1 MRELEEILRL
11 REAGPAAAFARAAFR
26 PFGLDGHWRGLRW
39 FGGSG
44 SSNDLVNRLELAH
57 GDAPWDPASQQVRV
71 QTLVPSHIGLDGTR
85 QTIAGERALLAQEQ
99 VRSFWHHTGQLPEEV
114 RRAAFPLNAGVA
126 DPTEPWADRELT
138 IDGAA
143 VSFRVLLVDEFWLG
157 QAQHGDVIVGIES
170 KGWPPDRTGLVTVGD
185 VDRYETGSHEIKT
198 RFPRP
203 R

>member
-143 VSFRVLLVDEFWLG
+143 VSFRVAPGRRILAGSSPTRRCHCRHRVERLAAR
-157 QAQHGDVIVGIES
+157 QN
-170 KGWPPDRTGLVTVGD
+170 RT
-185 VDRYETGSHEIKT
+185 RN
-198 RFPRP
+198 RR
-203 R
+203 RR